1 MDNNERIQQLEL
13 QIEELSNKVQETRKV
28 FFEKECIINQ
38 DIKIKDV
45 QYYATPIANKIIL
58 ENGFIINY
66 DGSFDVS
73 ISSFSTRGILT
84 DEAKRIEKEINEQIE
99 LYSKALYLLN
109 RRDNVKADA
118 SRIFDKYVEEIY
130 PLEKELYGLR
140 NELQELKNSIREEEL
155 KKQRDLYK
163 NELLNAGDIYVIQS
177 MQFNNREYYSEF
189 SFTTDRNG
197 NLVANVVRDSIKK
210 KIKIKDEDI
219 RKIHNQIFREVG
231 KLRFNIDEKYYK
243 KWNVL
248 SKEEYE
254 VMRTKGYD
262 AIDWKECTYKEYRK
276 VI

>member
-1 MDNNERIQQLEL
+1 
-13 QIEELSNKVQETRKV
+13 
-28 FFEKECIINQ
+28 
-38 DIKIKDV
+38 
-45 QYYATPIANKIIL
+45 L
-58 ENGFIINY
+58 ENGFILNY

-73 ISSFSTRGILT
+73 ISSFSSRGVLSD
-84 DEAKRIEKEINEQIE
+84 DEVNRVEKEVNEQIK
-99 LYSKALYLLN
+99 LYSTLVLFLN
-109 RRDNVKADA
+109 FRNTLKKEA
-118 SRIFDKYVEEIY
+118 SRIIDKYAKEVY
-130 PLEKELYGLR
+130 PLEKELYGLEA
-140 NELQELKNSIREEEL
+140 ELRQLNFDIGNEEL

-243 KWNVL
+243 RWNIIY
-248 SKEEYE
+248 KEEYE
-254 VMRTKGYD
+254 AIRTKGYD
-262 AIDWKECTYKEYRK
+262 AIEWNECSYEEYRK
-276 VI
+276 LM